1 MSESREPELLV
12 IVPTR
17 GRPHNAARVI
27 DAWTATGAFER
38 ADLKFAI
45 DADDPE
51 REKYWNLGGD
61 GGLTVHQSP
70 KWQPMVHKLNL
81 VANFSTGPY
90 GASYRYLA
98 FMGDDHVPRSD
109 GWVDRYCDELAE
121 MGTGIVFGN
130 DLVQGH
136 KLCTQ
141 WAMTA
146 DIVRALGRMVP
157 APVEHMYC
165 DNSIMELGLKLE
177 IIRYLPDVR
186 IEHAH
191 PVAGRGAWDAGYERV
206 NSREQ
211 YRKDHATFQEWLH
224 GEGFRK
230 DVELIKNVIGA
241 QTKETTP

>member
-17 GRPHNAARVI
+17 GRPHNAARVVN
-27 DAWTATGAFER
+27 AWASTGAFACAR
-38 ADLKFAI
+38 LLLAI

-51 REKYWNLGGD
+51 RARYYGALAD
-61 GGLTVHQSP
+61 GVLVTESP
-70 KWQPMVHKLNL
+70 KWQPMVHKLDWVASGML
-81 VANFSTGPY
+81 VNTPWK
-90 GASYRYLA
+90 YLA
-98 FMGDDHVPRSD
+98 FMGDDHVPRTD
-109 GWVDRYCDELAE
+109 GWAQAYCDALAE
-121 MGTGIVFGN
+121 LGTGIVYGN
-130 DLVQGH
+130 DLVQGA

-146 DIVRALGRMVP
+146 DIVRVLGRMVP

-165 DNSIMELGLKLE
+165 DNSVMELGRELGVL
-177 IIRYLPDVR
+177 RYLPEIK

-211 YRKDHATFQEWLH
+211 YKRDFEAFRGWRD
-224 GEGFRK
+224 GEGFQK
-230 DVELIKNVIGA
+230 DVELIKNVISA
-241 QTKETTP
+241 NAKETTS